1 MYFNACAGST
11 YERNHEQVTFSLRI
25 LYLARFAHVQILFL
39 FCFRSLFKMAGSE
52 NGSMFGML
60 DFLMFGGM
68 AGVALFWFVFR
79 KKKDEEPASFKTLK
93 TM

>member
-1 MYFNACAGST
+1 
-11 YERNHEQVTFSLRI
+11 
-25 LYLARFAHVQILFL
+25 
-39 FCFRSLFKMAGSE
+39 MAGSE